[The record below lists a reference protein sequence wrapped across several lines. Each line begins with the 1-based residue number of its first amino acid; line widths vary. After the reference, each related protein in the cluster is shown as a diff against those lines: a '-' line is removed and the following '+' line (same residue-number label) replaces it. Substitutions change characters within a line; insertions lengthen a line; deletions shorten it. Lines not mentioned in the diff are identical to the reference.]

1 MMQPALTLT
10 EQERLCF
17 MQALDAV
24 AWAVVWQSNNQ
35 PGHQWQVLLRQL
47 GNLLAVSAAR
57 YKFRAGA
64 PGIAEKVNQ
73 IGNPRARLYFLRMI
87 HDVYRNEFDSLNKV
101 LFQEGQRIACRKG
114 FLPVYNQLIDA
125 IRLD

>member
-1 MMQPALTLT
+1 MQPALTLT

-24 AWAVVWQSNNQ
+24 AWAVVWQSNDQ
-35 PGHQWQVLLRQL
+35 PGRQWQSLLRDL
-47 GNLLAVSAAR
+47 GNLLAVAAADH
-57 YKFRAGA
+57 KFRAGA

-73 IGNPRARLYFLRMI
+73 IGNPRARLYFLRVI
-87 HDVYRNEFDSLNKV
+87 HDVYHSEFDSLAEV
-101 LFQEGQRIACRKG
+101 FFAEGQRIACRKG